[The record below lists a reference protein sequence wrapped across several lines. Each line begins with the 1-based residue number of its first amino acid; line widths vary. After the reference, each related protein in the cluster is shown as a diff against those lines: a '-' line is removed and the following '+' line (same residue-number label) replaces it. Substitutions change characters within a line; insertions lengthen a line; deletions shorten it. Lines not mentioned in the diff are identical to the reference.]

1 MLDKIENLPKAHNIL
16 KEAQENATHIMN
28 MATTGY
34 ITITR
39 DEHGSDTL
47 YISNVRDYTKA
58 DKLWKWNMNGLG
70 YSNDGGKTFGLAIT
84 MDGAIVADYI
94 TAGVLNGNVLRVGVI
109 RDYNSNVILDLDKG
123 TLTMKKGSINIGNGN
138 FTVDEQG
145 NLYARRGT
153 FAGTLA
159 GAKGTFGGTVQAE
172 DFLDQVRQQHD
183 GPGQREVYRR
193 ISGPV
198 RPDRH
203 QQEHRGGHLRRGAD
217 GPYHHQ
223 RPGDHGGGEH
233 HQLGPGE

>member
-1 MLDKIENLPKAHNIL
+1 
-16 KEAQENATHIMN
+16 
-28 MATTGY
+28 
-34 ITITR
+34 
-39 DEHGSDTL
+39 
-47 YISNVRDYTKA
+47 
-58 DKLWKWNMNGLG
+58 
-70 YSNDGGKTFGLAIT
+70 

-123 TLTMKKGSINIGNGN
+123 ALTMKKGSINIGNGN

-172 DFLDQVRQQHD
+172 DFLDKYGNSMMD
-183 GPGQREVYRR
+183 LAKEKFTAGYLDLYA
-193 ISGPV
+193 
-198 RPDRH
+198 DRH
-203 QQEHRGGHLRRGAD
+203 QQEHWGGHLRRGAD

-223 RPGDHGGGEH
+223 RPGDHGGREH
-233 HQLGPGE
+233 HQLGPGEQPEPPLQPGVQPGEQRL